1 MKTDI
6 DIKLTD
12 EQIQLLL
19 QNTDLIRAVAQEIVL
34 DIKRDCYSRDSF
46 YTILKRELS
55 RELINSELENIK
67 KNLDKKV
74 NFLISRNLSEMIK
87 KNIDKKLES
96 EQQ

>member
-1 MKTDI
+1 MDVDI
-6 DIKLTD
+6 QINLTD

-19 QNTDLIRAVAQEIVL
+19 QNIDLIKAVAQEIVL
-34 DIKRDCYSRDSF
+34 DIKRDCYSRDNF
-46 YTILKRELS
+46 YTVLKRELS
-55 RELINSELENIK
+55 RELINNELENIK

-87 KNIDKKLES
+87 KKIDKKLES

>member
-1 MKTDI
+1 MDADI
-6 DIKLTD
+6 QINLTD

-19 QNTDLIRAVAQEIVL
+19 QNIDLIRAVAQEIVL
-34 DIKRDCYSRDSF
+34 DIKRDHYSRDSF
-46 YTILKRELS
+46 YTVLKRELS

-96 EQQ
+96 EQ